1 VPIGEAMADIEV
13 MPARPGDRAIVW
25 RLLQLYLHDF
35 SEIDGRPVNERGEF
49 EYRWF
54 DHYWK
59 DPKRI
64 PLLIRVD
71 GEWAGFALVRRGAPN
86 EMAEFFV
93 MRNHRR
99 SGVGRAAA
107 AECFG
112 RFPGRWLVHEIPR
125 NEAATAFWRA
135 VIPVSYE
142 ETSDSEG
149 ITQLFEITPDG
160 AKGSPPKGASRAR
173 SAAGRARTRAAR

>member
-1 VPIGEAMADIEV
+1 MAGVEV
-13 MPARPGDRAIVW
+13 IPARAKDRTVLW

-35 SEIDGRPVNERGEF
+35 SETDRRPVNERGEF

-64 PLLIRVD
+64 PLLIRID

-86 EMAEFFV
+86 EIAEFFV
-93 MRNHRR
+93 MRKHRR
-99 SGVGRAAA
+99 SGIGRLAA

-135 VIPVSYE
+135 VIPVAYE
-142 ETSDSEG
+142 ETSDSGG
-149 ITQLFEITPDG
+149 ITQRFEISPDG
-160 AKGSPPKGASRAR
+160 TKGSPPKGASPAR
-173 SAAGRARTRAAR
+173 SREDPARTPASR